1 MFTYKGI
8 RSTDMHL
15 RVLNDIAFA
24 SPKRDVNAIQVPGR
38 DGDLMIDNGR
48 YDSIIRSIPCRIE
61 APSHI
66 NVETL
71 ISQINNWL
79 VNDASFHEFEWAN
92 DPEFKYLARV
102 EGDVISQRI
111 LSRYGKTAIDFRI
124 HPIKYLR
131 SSLLERQ
138 ITSGINVLNQFNVD
152 AKPLIRIVGSGDI
165 TINIGGRALELR
177 RIGGGC
183 IIDSEN
189 QTITTLNGQVT
200 LFERMYSPFPVLH
213 AGNNQVTF
221 TRNDIQVFITP
232 RLGALV

>member
-8 RSTDMHL
+8 RNADMHL
-15 RVLNDIAFA
+15 RVLNDVAFA
-24 SPKRDVNAIQVPGR
+24 SPKRDVNVIQVPGR
-38 DGDLMIDNGR
+38 DGDLIMDNGR
-48 YDSIIRSIPCRIE
+48 YSSVIRSIPCRIE
-61 APSHI
+61 APNHV
-66 NVETL
+66 NVENL

-79 VNDASFHEFEWAN
+79 TSDAKFHDFEWEN
-92 DPEFKYLARV
+92 DPEFRYLARV

-138 ITSGINVLNQFNVD
+138 ITSGTNVFNQFDVD
-152 AKPLIRIVGSGDI
+152 AKPLIRIVGNGNI
-165 TINIGGRALELR
+165 TINIGGRRLELQG
-177 RIGGGC
+177 IGGGC

-200 LFERMYSPFPVLH
+200 LFERMYSPFPVLRS
-213 AGNNQVTF
+213 GNNAVTF
-221 TRNDIQVFITP
+221 SRNDIQVFITP